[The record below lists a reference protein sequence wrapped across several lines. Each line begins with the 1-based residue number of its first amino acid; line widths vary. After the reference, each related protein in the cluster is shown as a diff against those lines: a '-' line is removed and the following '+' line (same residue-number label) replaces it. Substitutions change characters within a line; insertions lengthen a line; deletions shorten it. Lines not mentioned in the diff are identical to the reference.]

1 MPRPFTTLATVET
14 PDGPLALRGRGD
26 ADFLITIS
34 GRVLMTSSARRSEEA
49 LATLGCRA
57 LGARP
62 NARVLIGGLGMAY
75 TLRAA
80 LDVLPDSAR
89 VLVAEL
95 NAAVVDWCRG
105 PLARLTAGAVLD
117 PRVRIEI
124 ADVAAV
130 VDTALPGSFDAI
142 LLDLYEGP
150 QHVARRRA
158 DPLYGE
164 RALARAHAA
173 LSPEGALA
181 IWAEEPAAG
190 FARRL
195 EAAGFAVETHRAGHG
210 GRSHVVYLA
219 RKRPGRVRRRRPR
232 SAGAGPHSP

>member
-1 MPRPFTTLATVET
+1 MPRPFTTLATVAT
-14 PDGPLALRGRGD
+14 PEGPLELRGRGE

-49 LATLGCRA
+49 LATLGCRT

-105 PLARLTAGAVLD
+105 PLAPLTASAVLD

-124 ADVAAV
+124 ADVAV
-130 VDTALPGSFDAI
+130 VIDAAPPGSFDAI

-150 QHVARRRA
+150 KHVARRRA

-164 RALARAHAA
+164 HALARAHAA
-173 LSPEGALA
+173 LSPAGALA

-190 FARRL
+190 FTRRL
-195 EAAGFAVETHRAGHG
+195 EAAGFAVETHRAGRG

-219 RKRPGRVRRRRPR
+219 HKRAGLRRKRGPGSSRAR
-232 SAGAGPHSP
+232 PHSP